1 MCFIG
6 WFQIYGRTGLR
17 IYDFFLMLRLLF
29 DDDGVVDSDSEKYF
43 RSFIGLFYLLSLLGP
58 EVLVLQL
65 YLIPKLCYLF
75 LKIVL

>member
-17 IYDFFLMLRLLF
+17 IYDFFLILRLLF

-58 EVLVLQL
+58 EVLVKRF
-65 YLIPKLCYLF
+65 IWFSFFCGKF
-75 LKIVL
+75 